1 MNWTEAL
8 NYENTDTNPNS
19 PQLFE
24 SNIGAH
30 VTNTL
35 GVAGTVVIGENFGLS
50 YLSKFSLTSAY
61 NFSTYFNYTNKNAF
75 GRYDQNIWGTYLKTL
90 AEPISYLSGS
100 TTFESAALPVAA
112 KKDQQDKLKSTTCGE
127 IKVVQGYEF
136 KWCAGYKVEKKATIY
151 SETAIW
157 IIPQ

>member
-1 MNWTEAL
+1 MSWTEAL
-8 NYENTDTNPNS
+8 NYESPEISPNV
-19 PQLFE
+19 PVVFE

-30 VTNTL
+30 VTNTM

-61 NFSTYFNYTNKNAF
+61 NFSTYFNYTNKNAY

-90 AEPISYLSGS
+90 SQPIPYLSGS
-100 TTFESAALPVAA
+100 TTFESAALPATA
-112 KKDQQDKLKSTTCGE
+112 PPGQIDKLKSTTCGE

-136 KWCAGYKVEKKATIY
+136 KWCAGYKVEMKEKNA
-151 SETAIW
+151 ARIW
-157 IIPQ
+157 TVA